1 MEQNTILFLDVLSVL
16 GWMMC
21 CFFSFHWIKEDC
33 GCKHKKEEELEYYAD
48 AYADADAYVDADAD
62 ANADANEVVV
72 DAIVVQ

>member
-1 MEQNTILFLDVLSVL
+1 MEQNTVLFLDVLSIL

-33 GCKHKKEEELEYYAD
+33 GCKHQKEEEAEYYAD
-48 AYADADAYVDADAD
+48 ADADADAYAYVDTNTDT
-62 ANADANEVVV
+62 NEVVV

>member
-1 MEQNTILFLDVLSVL
+1 MEPNTVLFLDVLSVL

-33 GCKHKKEEELEYYAD
+33 GCKHQKEEAEYYP
-48 AYADADAYVDADAD
+48 DADTNAY
-62 ANADANEVVV
+62 ANADADEVVV